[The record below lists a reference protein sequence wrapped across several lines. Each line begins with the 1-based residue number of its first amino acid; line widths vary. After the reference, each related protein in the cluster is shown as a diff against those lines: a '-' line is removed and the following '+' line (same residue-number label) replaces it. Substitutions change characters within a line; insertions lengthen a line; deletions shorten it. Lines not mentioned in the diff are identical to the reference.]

1 MDKKEEI
8 YRWVT
13 AWIKGELT
21 PEDQVELNCWLKQD
35 PKNQA
40 WFDAFTAKE
49 NLREALAL
57 YASFHTAERWE
68 ELEHRCGITN
78 RRKIHPGYWRYI
90 AAVVVLF
97 ITGGIGFWYFASDTR
112 KEMPLAVVDRKEFH
126 QQAVLVMEN
135 GKELVL
141 NGIKDTC
148 LLLGQGE
155 RLWINDQGR
164 LAYQQDSLQQE
175 TPEEWHILRIPRGGE
190 YTLELEDGSRVWL
203 NSASEL
209 RYPVRFTGKNRQ
221 VILEGEAY
229 FEVVRNEARPFIV
242 QSGRQQV
249 EVLGTSFDVTAY
261 EGEPGIYT
269 TLLQGSVEVS
279 GEGDKQLLKPGQ
291 QAIYTEEGIEVRE
304 VNAALYCSWI
314 QDRFVFVSEELE
326 AVARKLE
333 RWYDVSFFF
342 AGESL
347 KIKRFSG
354 SIPKYSDLS
363 KVLKMLELTTNIRF
377 KKTDKTVVVEMI
389 Q

>member
-1 MDKKEEI
+1 MDKQEEI
-8 YRWVT
+8 HHWV
-13 AWIKGELT
+13 AARIKGELT
-21 PEDQVELNCWLKQD
+21 PEEEAALDGWLKQD
-35 PKNQA
+35 PEHQA

-49 NLREALAL
+49 NLGKALSL
-57 YASFHTAERWE
+57 YASFHTEERWT
-68 ELEHRCGITN
+68 ELEHRCGIRK
-78 RRKIHPGYWRYI
+78 RRKIKPSGWWTV
-90 AAVVVLF
+90 AAMVALF
-97 ITGGIGFWYFASDTR
+97 ITGGIGFRYFAPDTR
-112 KEMPLAVVDRKEFH
+112 REVPLAVSGGEGFH
-126 QQAVLVMEN
+126 RQAVLVMED
-135 GKELVL
+135 GKKLVL

-155 RLWINDQGR
+155 RLRISDRGG
-164 LAYQQDSLQQE
+164 LAYRQDSLRQP
-175 TPEEWHILRIPRGGE
+175 TPEEWHILRIPKGGE

-229 FEVVRNEARPFIV
+229 FEVVRDEDRPFIV
-242 QSGRQQV
+242 QSGKQQV
-249 EVLGTSFDVTAY
+249 EVLGTSFDITAY
-261 EGEPGIYT
+261 KDEPGIYT

-279 GEGDKQLLKPGQ
+279 GEGGKQILKPGQ
-291 QAIYTEEGIEVRE
+291 QAIYTEKGIEVKE

-326 AVARKLE
+326 TVARKLE

-342 AGESL
+342 AGSSL
-347 KIKRFSG
+347 KTKRFSG

-377 KKTDKTVVVEMI
+377 QKTGGTVVVEMI
-389 Q
+389 E